1 MDFGRTV
8 ARLLLSSS
16 LRLFSPGRS
25 PGSLFVSAARDTVAV
40 SELRARVVL
49 KGGVEELSIE
59 VEYDGAREA
68 FGWILP
74 LPTEPAVLAGD
85 LHSIGPLRTCGGPV
99 IKTGL
104 DDCVETND
112 SYWIYREDRTTVSIE
127 QVTNESEKIVAW
139 IRASGWEMP
148 AGGAELLRRYERSG
162 CFFAGYRVAHDTVVE
177 GGSEPSDS
185 GTTSPI
191 SLRFPANDFAISLD
205 GLAFQTVPVDVHVHL
220 HSEHQLVLDDPAGL
234 FEFRLYGPERPPRV
248 SRGSH
253 DESTAPIPLLI
264 THFRGS
270 VHPDRASDLR
280 FVPYEPYAE
289 LHHPDMLRRA
299 QATTHLG
306 RERLPGAADSLIAL
320 LERSTDVSRDTH
332 SALWALG
339 EIGGARAESLL
350 LVGATHEKANY
361 RRSCIEG
368 LARNRIPDANRL
380 YIECLTREGETDFV
394 SRMESR
400 SETAACYGH
409 ILTLGGEGDLPL
421 LRLVADHYLG
431 ALAWQSEDDPEY
443 PVGSLLLG
451 LCGGSNAKKLVGA
464 RAIAALAV
472 LGDSSAYGVVRTKLV
487 SQAVVMADD
496 SVEART
502 TEFARQ
508 HQIDAFHDAGR
519 SPKPLDST
527 VHRWVSFR
535 SADALLN
542 ARRDF
547 RDRLYRDL
555 IGDPAVPEFGK
566 IVLLGALDSPTP
578 LDLER
583 LREIRQRAQVDD
595 FVVNPLDRE
604 GTHRPVPVRLWACA
618 RSAVRLAWLDE
629 LIELAYLFPESEEVI
644 RVMVLERVRT
654 PDRDDPVEAI
664 VDRVRVVW
672 DRRARDPDYAAE
684 ILAWEGG
691 DFPPLER
698 RDISDAIAYRLV
710 AGCEW
715 HLLRSILSEEALH
728 PYHRLYW
735 IHRLRTH
742 VVYDTPGIGDAAGA
756 ALDRLA
762 ATVDSD
768 PIMRHAIEWT
778 RFDIEQARARRDS
791 FRSKSGH

>member
-1 MDFGRTV
+1 M
-8 ARLLLSSS
+8 
-16 LRLFSPGRS
+16 
-25 PGSLFVSAARDTVAV
+25 
-40 SELRARVVL
+40 
-49 KGGVEELSIE
+49 EELSIE
-59 VEYDGAREA
+59 VEYSGAREA

-74 LPTEPAVLAGD
+74 LPTKPEVLAGD

-99 IKTGL
+99 IEMGIP
-104 DDCVETND
+104 DYDETNT
-112 SYWIYREDRTTVSIE
+112 SYWIYREDRTPVSIE
-127 QVTNESEKIVAW
+127 QVTNESEKIVSW

-148 AGGAELLRRYERSG
+148 AGGAELLRQYERSG

-205 GLAFQTVPVDVHVHL
+205 GLAFRTVPVDVHVHL

-253 DESTAPIPLLI
+253 DESTAPIPLLV

-270 VHPDRASDLR
+270 VHPDRASNLR
-280 FVPYEPYAE
+280 FVPYEPYGE

-320 LERSTDVSRDTH
+320 LGRSTDVSRDTH

-350 LVGATHEKANY
+350 LVGATHERADY

-368 LARNRIPDANRL
+368 LAKNHIPDANRL

-394 SRMESR
+394 SRMENR

-431 ALAWQSEDDPEY
+431 ALAWQSDDDPEY
-443 PVGSLLLG
+443 PVGSLLVG
-451 LCGGSNAKKLVGA
+451 LCGGANAKKLVGA

-502 TEFARQ
+502 KEYTRQ
-508 HQIDAFHDAGR
+508 HRTDAFHDAGR

-566 IVLLGALDSPTP
+566 ITLLGGLDSPEP
-578 LDLER
+578 EDLDL
-583 LREIRQRAQVDD
+583 LRGIRRKAASDDLVVYPVDRSGA
-595 FVVNPLDRE
+595 P
-604 GTHRPVPVRLWACA
+604 HSVPVRLWACA
-618 RSAVRLAWLDE
+618 RSAVRLDWVDE

-644 RVMVLERVRT
+644 RVMVLEELGA
-654 PDRDDPVEAI
+654 PARDDDIESIVERA
-664 VDRVRVVW
+664 RVVW
-672 DRRARDPDYAAE
+672 DRRAGDPGYAAE
-684 ILAWEGG
+684 LLAWEGG
-691 DFPPLER
+691 SFPPLER
-698 RDISDAIAYRLV
+698 RDVSEAITKRLV

-715 HLLRSILSEEALH
+715 ESIRGLLSNRELH

-735 IHRLRTH
+735 VFHLRH
-742 VVYDTPGIGDAAGA
+742 HIGGETPRIGEA
-756 ALDRLA
+756 ALA
-762 ATVDSD
+762 ALEQLDESADSD
-768 PIMRHAIEWT
+768 PILRHAIEWV
-778 RFDIEQARARRDS
+778 RFEIDQGEGRRRA
-791 FRSKSGH
+791 FRSREDR